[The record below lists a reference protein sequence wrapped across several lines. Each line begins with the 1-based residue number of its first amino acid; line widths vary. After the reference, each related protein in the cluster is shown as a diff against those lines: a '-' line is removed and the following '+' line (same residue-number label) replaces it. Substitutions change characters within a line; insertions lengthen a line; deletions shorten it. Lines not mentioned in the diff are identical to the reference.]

1 MALKVMTSKHSND
14 LEGMPEAPAQA
25 AVGGSAPAGNAAAIS
40 RIEMAL
46 QHEPSR
52 RRPPVE
58 KWDPPYCGDIGLVIS
73 RDGRWHYRGSP
84 ILRPE
89 LVRLFASILRREAD
103 GRHVLVTPVEKVDVV
118 VEDAPFLG
126 VELELLGKG
135 TEQTLVVR
143 TNLDDVVRIG
153 AEHPLRFEST
163 ADGGMKPY
171 VRVRGRLEAL
181 LTRAVTYEL
190 AELIIRDDRSSGDDA
205 VVAPL
210 EGIWS
215 EGCFF
220 PLDAAKS
227 DGGGG

>member
-1 MALKVMTSKHSND
+1 MVVGSERSHD
-14 LEGMPEAPAQA
+14 LEA
-25 AVGGSAPAGNAAAIS
+25 APAGPALAADGKLASAADGAAIS

-46 QHEPSR
+46 QHEPAR
-52 RRPPVE
+52 RRSPVE
-58 KWDPPYCGDIGLVIS
+58 DWDPPACGDIGMMIA
-73 RDGRWHYRGSP
+73 RDGRWIYRGSP

-103 GRHVLVTPVEKVDVV
+103 GRHVLVTPVEKVDVL

-126 VELELLGKG
+126 VEIEPLGNG
-135 TEQTLVVR
+135 EDQTLVVR
-143 TNLDDVVRIG
+143 TNVDDVVRIG
-153 AEHPLRFEST
+153 AEHPLRFETT
-163 ADGGMKPY
+163 ADGGLKPY

-190 AELIIRDDRSSGDDA
+190 AELVSVCGSDGNR
-205 VVAPL
+205 VAGTQR

-220 PLDAAKS
+220 PLDAAGTA
-227 DGGGG
+227 DRGR

>member
-1 MALKVMTSKHSND
+1 MVMASDRSHD
-14 LEGMPEAPAQA
+14 LEVAPAGPAQA
-25 AVGGSAPAGNAAAIS
+25 AVGESASAKDRAAIG

-46 QHEPSR
+46 QHEPAR

-58 KWDPPYCGDIGLVIS
+58 DWDPPACGDIGMMIA
-73 RDGRWHYRGSP
+73 RDGRWLFRGSP

-103 GRHVLVTPVEKVDVV
+103 GRHVLVTPVEKVDVM

-126 VELELLGKG
+126 VEIELLGDG
-135 TEQTLVVR
+135 EDQTLVVR
-143 TNLDDVVRIG
+143 TNVDDVVRVS
-153 AEHPLRFEST
+153 AEHPLRFETT
-163 ADGGMKPY
+163 ADGGLKPY

-190 AELIIRDDRSSGDDA
+190 AELIVSKCGGDGNQAAGSQRD
-205 VVAPL
+205 
-210 EGIWS
+210 GIWS

-220 PLDAAKS
+220 PLDATTSAGC
-227 DGGGG
+227 GG